1 MADAEDKTVVQPEDK
16 AEGKAEEKA
25 EGEAEGKA
33 GAEKSGGSKKMIMFG
48 LVGVGAIVMG
58 VVLALFVLKP
68 MLSDNSDGE
77 AEGHD
82 KPAVH
87 KKKASG
93 RHGAAAASSFYAV
106 KDIVVNPAGTAGTR
120 FLSVS
125 FSFQVDSPELA
136 DLLESKE
143 TILRDVL
150 ITILSAK
157 TVAQLTD
164 PKQKEIIRYQIKKRV
179 SQLLEAEEVMA
190 VYYTDFVLQ

>member
-1 MADAEDKTVVQPEDK
+1 MADAEDKTVVQSEDQV
-16 AEGKAEEKA
+16 EGKAEEKA
-25 EGEAEGKA
+25 DGEAEGKA
-33 GAEKSGGSKKMIMFG
+33 KVESSGGSKKMIMFG
-48 LVGVGAIVMG
+48 LVGVGAIIMG
-58 VVLALFVLKP
+58 VVLAIFVLKP
-68 MLSDNSDGE
+68 MLSDNPDSE

-93 RHGAAAASSFYAV
+93 GHGEQVASSFFAV
-106 KDIVVNPAGTAGTR
+106 KDIVVNPAGTGGTR
-120 FLSVS
+120 FLSIS
-125 FSFQVDSPELA
+125 FAFQVDSPEMV

-143 TILRDVL
+143 TIVRDVL

-179 SQLLEAEEVMA
+179 SELMEAEELMA

>member
-1 MADAEDKTVVQPEDK
+1 MADAEDKTVVRSEDQVEGK
-16 AEGKAEEKA
+16 AEGKAD
-25 EGEAEGKA
+25 GEAEGKA
-33 GAEKSGGSKKMIMFG
+33 KAESSSGSKKMIMFG

-58 VVLALFVLKP
+58 VVLAIFVLKP
-68 MLSDNSDGE
+68 MLSDNSDS
-77 AEGHD
+77 EGHD

-87 KKKASG
+87 KKKESKG
-93 RHGAAAASSFYAV
+93 HGEPATSTFFAV
-106 KDIVVNPAGTAGTR
+106 KDIVVNPAGTGGTR

-125 FSFQVDSPELA
+125 FAFQVDSPEMA
-136 DLLESKE
+136 ELLESKE
-143 TILRDVL
+143 TIVRDVL

-179 SQLLEAEEVMA
+179 SQLLEEEELMA